1 MMTYRILSLDGGGIR
16 GIISA
21 ILLERLEQ
29 ACPGWLDSVDLFTGT
44 STGGLLAL
52 GLASGMR
59 PTEMIQLYERLGPV
73 VFSDTIFD
81 DIHDLGKLLG
91 AEYQLGPFKSELIKR
106 FGNMTLNQ
114 LKKKVLISTFDLDN
128 RALEGGR
135 SWKAKFFHNF
145 PGKDSDG
152 DEHLVDV
159 AIRTSAAPTYFPIYQ
174 GFIDGGVIANNPSV
188 CAIAQALN
196 PDFNNAHIEDL
207 RLLSLGT
214 GKNPK
219 YIASQ
224 NGDWGIIEWAPYIVE
239 IMLEGNNQLADYQC
253 RQILNEK
260 YLRINLLLPEPIGMD
275 RIDRIATLK
284 RVARQYDLNEKIK
297 WLKRNFC

>member
-1 MMTYRILSLDGGGIR
+1 MKTYRILSLDGGGIR

-29 ACPGWLDSVDLFTGT
+29 ACSGWLDSVDLFAGT

-73 VFSDTIFD
+73 VFSDTIID

-91 AEYQLGPFKSELIKR
+91 AEYQLGPFKSELTKR
-106 FGNMTLNQ
+106 FGDMTLKQ

-128 RALEGGR
+128 RAIEGGR

-145 PGKDSDG
+145 PGQDSDG

-196 PDFNNAHIEDL
+196 PDFNNAHIGDL

-253 RQILNEK
+253 HQILNEK

-275 RIDRIATLK
+275 RVDRIATLK
-284 RVARQYDLNEKIK
+284 RIARQYDLNEKIK
-297 WLKRNFC
+297 WLKRYFC